1 MYSIAEIVDIAIQ
14 IEKNGERL
22 YREAIEKVLNPSLI
36 PLLQWLADEEANHC
50 KWFTELKQ
58 TAHKTEVDPQ
68 LDEMGRTI
76 LQGVVADQSFSLN
89 EVDFSNIG
97 HVKDLLG
104 LAIEFEK
111 DTVLFYEMI
120 EAFIQDGETLNQL
133 KTIIEE
139 ERRHIT
145 TLEDYVSSDPGP

>member
-1 MYSIAEIVDIAIQ
+1 
-14 IEKNGERL
+14 
-22 YREAIEKVLNPSLI
+22 
-36 PLLQWLADEEANHC
+36 
-50 KWFTELKQ
+50 
-58 TAHKTEVDPQ
+58 
-68 LDEMGRTI
+68 
-76 LQGVVADQSFSLN
+76 
-89 EVDFSNIG
+89 VDFSNIG

-104 LAIEFEK
+104 LAIECEK